1 MEMHQQQRADSF
13 ITGSPAPT
21 ADERM
26 WGMLAHLSAPVA
38 ALLSVTTLSFLGP
51 LLVLVLKGKESVWI
65 EEHAKRA
72 LNFHIVTCAVVWV
85 CGATCFLIPV
95 AIGVSVIGALFSVL
109 AGLRANEG
117 LVYRYPIDVKIVK

>member
-21 ADERM
+21 AEERT

-38 ALLSVTTLSFLGP
+38 AVLTVSTLSFLGP
-51 LLVLVLKGKESVWI
+51 LLVLAFKSKESAWV
-65 EEHAKRA
+65 EAHAKRA
-72 LNFHIVTCAVVWV
+72 LNFHLVVCAVVWAFL
-85 CGATCFLIPV
+85 ATCFLSPV
-95 AIGVSVIGALFSVL
+95 GVGVALLGALFSVV

-117 LVYRYPIDVKIVK
+117 SVYRYPIDVKIVK